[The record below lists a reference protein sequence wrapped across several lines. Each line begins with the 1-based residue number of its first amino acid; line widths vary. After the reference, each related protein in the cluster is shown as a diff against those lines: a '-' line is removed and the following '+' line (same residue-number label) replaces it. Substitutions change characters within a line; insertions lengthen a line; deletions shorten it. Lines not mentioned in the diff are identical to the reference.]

1 LCFIK
6 LGVKDDVIMNKEKKL
21 LILDIDETLIHAREE
36 PLNYQWHFETDLY
49 LVYCRPYLAD
59 FIDFCREHFQ
69 VAIWTTGGEEFAA
82 QIVKNI
88 FPEDYKLEFVWSQD
102 RCTHYFNE
110 ELCENG
116 YLKNLYKVK
125 KKGFKLENV
134 IMVDD
139 TPSKLKNNYGNLVPM
154 PEFIGNVND
163 IELLRLMKYLLD
175 LKKEKNIRKV
185 EKRYWVTKYNV

>member
-1 LCFIK
+1 
-6 LGVKDDVIMNKEKKL
+6 MSKKL

-36 PLNYQWHFETDLY
+36 PLDYQWHFETDLY
-49 LVYCRPYLAD
+49 LVYRRPYLAE
-59 FIDFCREHFQ
+59 FIGFCREHFQ
-69 VAIWTTGGEEFAA
+69 VAIWTTGGSEFAA
-82 QIVKNI
+82 QVVKNI
-88 FPEDYKLEFVWSQD
+88 FPEDYWLEFVWSQD

-110 ELCENG
+110 DLYENG

-125 KKGFKLENV
+125 RRGFKLENV

-154 PEFIGNVND
+154 PEFRGDVND
-163 IELLRLMKYLLD
+163 IELLRLMKYLVV

-185 EKRYWVTKYNV
+185 EKRYWVRNGHEINSLFEINNLVL